1 MDTGGFTRFGLL
13 LTLFLWST
21 KMPSRSDWVASHD
34 KKADCT
40 RCPPWGSAQ
49 SRTFLLLTAM
59 KSSNWKQTL
68 LGAIWLHL
76 HKWTCSVC
84 KYKCL
89 LLVNENTTAIYF
101 GEFCQK
107 KTKNNNFEMNFL
119 PVVPLQRTC
128 WDCWS
133 LLGCGGEGEAPNLIR
148 LWGNCCGFALAVR
161 GLPTLGFFRWF
172 LPTPEHTRF
181 LPWRTTLCFKWISG
195 EIKDTGAS
203 CSTWT
208 GPFNKIQSNA
218 HMHLNKIMRFVGLIW
233 ASLHESVNKLVF
245 NKYRALFFVFF
256 GFFFHTQSRQSK
268 EKPDDA

>member
-1 MDTGGFTRFGLL
+1 MLWWAFRGEAESEFLCWLWWTLED

-76 HKWTCSVC
+76 HKWTCSIC

-107 KTKNNNFEMNFL
+107 KQKKT
-119 PVVPLQRTC
+119 
-128 WDCWS
+128 
-133 LLGCGGEGEAPNLIR
+133 
-148 LWGNCCGFALAVR
+148 
-161 GLPTLGFFRWF
+161 
-172 LPTPEHTRF
+172 
-181 LPWRTTLCFKWISG
+181 TTLKWISCQWFLFNPPAG
-195 EIKDTGAS
+195 IAGVFWDAGGSEPDQTVRKLLWICTS
-203 CSTWT
+203 CPRTADSWIFQMVSADSRAHAVLTLTHNAGFQVDQW
-208 GPFNKIQSNA
+208 GNKR
-218 HMHLNKIMRFVGLIW
+218 HG
-233 ASLHESVNKLVF
+233 SLLFHVN
-245 NKYRALFFVFF
+245 R
-256 GFFFHTQSRQSK
+256 SI
-268 EKPDDA
+268 

>member
-49 SRTFLLLTAM
+49 SRTFILLTAM

-68 LGAIWLHL
+68 LGAMWLHL
-76 HKWTCSVC
+76 HKWTCYVC

-107 KTKNNNFEMNFL
+107 KKKQLWNEFPASGSSSTH
-119 PVVPLQRTC
+119 
-128 WDCWS
+128 
-133 LLGCGGEGEAPNLIR
+133 LLGCRGGGSEPDQTVRKLLWICTSCPRTADSWIFQMVSADSRAHAVLTLTHNALFQVDQ
-148 LWGNCCGFALAVR
+148 WGNKRHG
-161 GLPTLGFFRWF
+161 
-172 LPTPEHTRF
+172 
-181 LPWRTTLCFKWISG
+181 
-195 EIKDTGAS
+195 
-203 CSTWT
+203 
-208 GPFNKIQSNA
+208 
-218 HMHLNKIMRFVGLIW
+218 
-233 ASLHESVNKLVF
+233 SLLFHVN
-245 NKYRALFFVFF
+245 
-256 GFFFHTQSRQSK
+256 GSI
-268 EKPDDA
+268 